1 MVPSFM
7 TEYLSFLEKNR
18 AALLQITSLKA
29 LYLGGEKLS
38 NPLINKTLELIPSCQ
53 VVNFYGPT
61 ECTVGSVTK
70 NFTQPLPPEVTQI
83 PIGKPLPNYGCHVL
97 DSEGYDVIPGC
108 TGKLF
113 ISGPSLM
120 REYVNLPEKTSCF
133 GSFPHQ
139 QKKLMYDTGDLAS
152 LNSEG
157 DIVYLGRIDN
167 QVKIRRQRLEL
178 GEIEAVISA
187 VENVKNAVVVVREI
201 TKLFPFTCA
210 YILKEADIDSKDL
223 RNRVKKRCEDE
234 LLKYMVPSFY
244 LVMDKF
250 PLNSN
255 DKVDRSQLPLPEV
268 DSEETTEPENELERQ
283 LRTLWSSVL
292 SFPESKISTT
302 VSFFDLGGNSLLATK
317 LLSLIKTQINKETTI
332 LDLLFRL
339 QKIRKFAEFSAKVSQ
354 GKENSIKKLNR
365 TSGPASDAQTR
376 LFLDSQIAANQTLYN
391 APIC

>member
-1 MVPSFM
+1 
-7 TEYLSFLEKNR
+7 
-18 AALLQITSLKA
+18 
-29 LYLGGEKLS
+29 
-38 NPLINKTLELIPSCQ
+38 
-53 VVNFYGPT
+53 
-61 ECTVGSVTK
+61 
-70 NFTQPLPPEVTQI
+70 
-83 PIGKPLPNYGCHVL
+83 
-97 DSEGYDVIPGC
+97 
-108 TGKLF
+108 
-113 ISGPSLM
+113 M

-268 DSEETTEPENELERQ
+268 DSEETTEPEIEITFSHQ
-283 LRTLWSSVL
+283 
-292 SFPESKISTT
+292 
-302 VSFFDLGGNSLLATK
+302 NS
-317 LLSLIKTQINKETTI
+317 
-332 LDLLFRL
+332 
-339 QKIRKFAEFSAKVSQ
+339 
-354 GKENSIKKLNR
+354 
-365 TSGPASDAQTR
+365 
-376 LFLDSQIAANQTLYN
+376 NQQRN
-391 APIC
+391 NHS